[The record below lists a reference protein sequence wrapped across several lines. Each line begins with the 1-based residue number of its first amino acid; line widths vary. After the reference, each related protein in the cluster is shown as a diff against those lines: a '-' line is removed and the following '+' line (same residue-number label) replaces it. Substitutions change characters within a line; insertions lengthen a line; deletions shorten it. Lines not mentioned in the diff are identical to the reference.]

1 MPVRNIRRPSK
12 KAGLMLML
20 DGLLLLGL
28 SAVAVSASGSLAASG
43 DIFQVEQIDFEPD
56 CSPNAAFQKIVDM
69 MAGQDIDLS
78 ILQAVSGNIEHQLA
92 LDEPADW
99 HGLKLAGVHLYFGIE
114 RGPANYS
121 LIFEDR
127 PEEVRAVWNGRGW
140 NLPAAGQAR
149 DIEGLEGYAA
159 IGVSQSTEKEDA
171 ARVTCWRD

>member
-1 MPVRNIRRPSK
+1 
-12 KAGLMLML
+12 ML

-28 SAVAVSASGSLAASG
+28 STVAMVAPEPLAASS
-43 DIFQVEQIDFEPD
+43 DIFQVEQIGFEPD

-69 MAGQDIDLS
+69 MAGQDVDLS
-78 ILQAVSGNIEHQLA
+78 ILQTVSGNIEHQLA

-114 RGPANYS
+114 RGPANYA

-127 PEEVRAVWNGRGW
+127 PEDVRAVWNRRGW
-140 NLPAAGQAR
+140 NLPAVGQAR

-159 IGVSQSTEKEDA
+159 IGISQPGENEDA
-171 ARVTCWRD
+171 TRVTCWRD